1 MAEQAAQLI
10 EKHRIHPVVA
20 KAFEWEDAKEAFAM
34 LNAMSAVGKI
44 VINLATSRARKPLGR
59 RQCLGEK
66 DWETLINLDST

>member
-44 VINLATSRARKPLGR
+44 VIK
-59 RQCLGEK
+59 
-66 DWETLINLDST
+66 I